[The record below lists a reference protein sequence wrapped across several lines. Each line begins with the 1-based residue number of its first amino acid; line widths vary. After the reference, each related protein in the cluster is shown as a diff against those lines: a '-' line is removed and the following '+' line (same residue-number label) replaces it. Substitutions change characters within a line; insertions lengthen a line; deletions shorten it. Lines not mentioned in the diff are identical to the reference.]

1 MSFTPRTIETRIASM
16 TLAGPGFII
25 QRFREGTRIDLPGF
39 QENRAAR
46 FALANGVTCVM
57 LSIIPK
63 DMDFDV
69 NVTNV
74 DHFAPERG
82 QDTLSAVAVV
92 VADNMAEMVSK
103 LYFSYFPQVFRTK
116 VTDNEEEARA
126 WLEVQM
132 VELAQSQEGQGFPA

>member
-1 MSFTPRTIETRIASM
+1 
-16 TLAGPGFII
+16 
-25 QRFREGTRIDLPGF
+25 
-39 QENRAAR
+39 
-46 FALANGVTCVM
+46 LANGVTCVM

>member
-39 QENRAAR
+39 QENREAR

-132 VELAQSQEGQGFPA
+132 VELAQS